1 MDIHNT
7 ESLKKAKSTKPENH
21 PATINVS
28 DPCIDVCYLLCV
40 DIKTPFWE
48 DPFWKKNGF
57 KWNLFSENS
66 FNKKIALR
74 KRLFAKSLLL
84 KSHPFKNFTS

>member
-40 DIKTPFWE
+40 DIKTPFWM
-48 DPFWKKNGF
+48 DYAFGKRIYKRNV
-57 KWNLFSENS
+57 
-66 FNKKIALR
+66 LR
-74 KRLFAKSLLL
+74 KRLFAKISLL
-84 KSHPFKNFTS
+84 KPSHLNLSH

>member
-40 DIKTPFWE
+40 DVKMPFWE
-48 DPFWKKNGF
+48 D
-57 KWNLFSENS
+57 LF
-66 FNKKIALR
+66 
-74 KRLFAKSLLL
+74 L
-84 KSHPFKNFTS
+84 KEEWF

>member
-40 DIKTPFWE
+40 DVKMPFWE
-48 DPFWKKNGF
+48 DPLLKEHLLKEIVL
-57 KWNLFSENS
+57 K
-66 FNKKIALR
+66 
-74 KRLFAKSLLL
+74 KSL
-84 KSHPFKNFTS
+84 FKNFTS

>member
-40 DIKTPFWE
+40 DVKTPFWE
-48 DPFWKKNGF
+48 DDDLSG
-57 KWNLFSENS
+57 
-66 FNKKIALR
+66 IVLR
-74 KRLFAKSLLL
+74 DCVWEKYVFGK
-84 KSHPFKNFTS
+84 